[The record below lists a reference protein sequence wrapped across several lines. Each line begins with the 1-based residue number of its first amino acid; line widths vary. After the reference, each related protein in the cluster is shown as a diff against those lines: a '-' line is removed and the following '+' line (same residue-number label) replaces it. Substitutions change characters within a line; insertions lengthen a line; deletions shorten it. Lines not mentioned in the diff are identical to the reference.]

1 MYLISKTWITLL
13 EGAGWN
19 SIDFVKARLLI
30 TLFEVSHGF
39 GIAAYLSIAN
49 VVRAADAL
57 VVFQQQGPSQ
67 SFAEQDIEEYRIMW
81 WGIAIL
87 DRFAT
92 SMIYATFL
100 FLKTILTNH

>member
-1 MYLISKTWITLL
+1 MYLMSKTWITLL

-49 VVRAADAL
+49 AARAADAL
-57 VVFQQQGPSQ
+57 VVFQRQEVSQ
-67 SFAEQDIEEYRIMW
+67 SLAEQDIEEYRIMW

-92 SMIYATFL
+92 HMIYTALL
-100 FLKTILTNH
+100 FLKTTSTNY